1 MDYRAFQQR
10 AGTGDVFTIIGVD
23 TPRPDLVRQQAPE
36 IGSLTTFDTAQL
48 VALAKAAN
56 ASGVAFYWTMI
67 VLTLAIAALF
77 VVLGTSMGIVVHTLL
92 VAFGISALIT
102 ASPTAFMILKTGG
115 AGYLLWLAIQAIRVG
130 SSFSD
135 KPVDVSAPKGASVW
149 GNISTGFW
157 VNLLNPKVIIFFM
170 TFLPQFVSAS
180 DPDAR
185 GKLIFLGALF
195 VVVSLPVVVAIVF
208 LADRLAAGLKRSKRI
223 TRAVDYLFGGVFSA
237 FAIKILLTQGR

>member
-1 MDYRAFQQR
+1 MDYL
-10 AGTGDVFTIIGVD
+10 
-23 TPRPDLVRQQAPE
+23 P
-36 IGSLTTFDTAQL
+36 SLATF
-48 VALAKAAN
+48 
-56 ASGVAFYWTMI
+56 VAFTAASLLLAATPGPDM
-67 VLTLAIAALF
+67 TLSISRALSQGRGPALF

-170 TFLPQFVSAS
+170 TFLPQFVSAG
-180 DPDAR
+180 DPDVT
-185 GKLIFLGALF
+185 GKLIVLGLLF
-195 VVVSLPVVVAIVF
+195 IMIGMPVNTIVV
-208 LADRLAAGLKRSKRI
+208 LAADKLSAWLRTNRRVLRGL
-223 TRAVDYLFGGVFSA
+223 DYTFAGVFSV
-237 FAIKILLTQGR
+237 FAVKIFMTQTR